1 MKKQLALLICCVLA
15 LVFPVLAQANKIPF
29 PKTSY
34 EAIGKSNVLQ
44 EVEAALFI
52 VADESV
58 GFDKNMIMRANEMM
72 VEWLEPGRNIEVI
85 RFSSGVKGRYTE
97 SVTSGRLDPEPSEDF
112 INSLKRSE
120 LGKFNKL
127 HQQQLR
133 LAKIQAQKGLLSII
147 QSSNKSVPYSDIV
160 SNMRHVSPHIKAFPA
175 KRKVVLVISD
185 MFENSSITTFYS
197 KGHVKNINV
206 DKEMKKVFDA
216 GMQADFGEN
225 VTVYVLGLGYFWSGE
240 GSGKEKYLDP
250 KRASKISAF
259 WQKYFE
265 AGHAQVGEIGMPLMY
280 GSMQ

>member
-1 MKKQLALLICCVLA
+1 MNKIVFIGLYVFA
-15 LVFPVLAQANKIPF
+15 LVFPVLAQAGKIPF
-29 PKTSY
+29 PITSY
-34 EAIGKSNVLQ
+34 EAIGKNSELKVP
-44 EVEAALFI
+44 EAALFI

-72 VEWLEPGRNIEVI
+72 VEWLDSGRAIEVI

-97 SVTSGRLDPEPSEDF
+97 VVTSGRLDPEASEDF
-112 INSLKRSE
+112 VNDLKRSE
-120 LGKFNKL
+120 LGKFQKL
-127 HQQQLR
+127 HRQQLR
-133 LAKIQAQKGLLSII
+133 MAKVQAQKALLSII

-160 SNMRHVSPHIKAFPA
+160 SNMMHVSLHIKNVKA

-185 MFENSSITTFYS
+185 MFENSSVTTFYS
-197 KGHVKNINV
+197 KGHVKNINPMR
-206 DKEMKKVFDA
+206 EMKKVAEA

-250 KRASKISAF
+250 KRASKVSDF
-259 WQKYFE
+259 WKQYFE
-265 AGHAQVGEIGMPLMY
+265 AGHAQIGEIGMPLMY

>member
-1 MKKQLALLICCVLA
+1 MKKIFFIGLYVFA
-15 LVFPVLAQANKIPF
+15 LVFPAVVYADKIPF

-34 EAIGKSNVLQ
+34 ELIGKESELKVP
-44 EVEAALFI
+44 EAALFI

-72 VEWLEPGRNIEVI
+72 VEWLAPGRAIEVI

-97 SVTSGRLDPEPSEDF
+97 VVTEGRLDPEPSEDF
-112 INSLKRSE
+112 VDNLKRSE
-120 LGKFNKL
+120 LGKFQSI
-127 HQQQLR
+127 HRGQIR
-133 LAKIQAQKGLLSII
+133 MAKVQAQRALLSII
-147 QSSNKSVPYSDIV
+147 QTSNKSVPYSDIV
-160 SNMRHVSPHIKAFPA
+160 SNMEHVSQHIKQFKAD
-175 KRKVVLVISD
+175 RKVILVISD
-185 MFENSSITTFYS
+185 MFENSSVTTFYS
-197 KGHVKNINV
+197 KGHVKNI
-206 DKEMKKVFDA
+206 KPSRELKKVNEA

-250 KRASKISAF
+250 KRASKVADF
-259 WQKYFE
+259 WKEYFE